1 MRHKEYLVVRK
12 KEIWKRFRFAFLIAC
27 ILTGITAT
35 GIFYKVDNTF
45 SDMLYQREQALD
57 GNIFVIGIDAKSLEK
72 LGPYSTWSREYMAKA
87 IEILN
92 QVEEYRPAAIGIDIL
107 YTGETTK
114 KEDIALAKS
123 ASKYN
128 NVVMA
133 TAVNF
138 ASQLEKENEIV
149 YVKNDGVQSY
159 EEPYE
164 ALKKN
169 SIQGHINFMYDKDGI
184 IRHLIHSIDLPNG
197 ESVDSFDYE
206 LYRLYAKAHQLEL
219 NTVPYNEEDHTWYL
233 SFRGNP
239 GAYYDGFSFSDLI
252 DGNLSPEVF
261 AGSIVLIGAYA
272 PGLMDYATT
281 AIDHSQ
287 FMYGVEIHA
296 NAVDA
301 LIRNDFKQEIP
312 NWIQLCLLFLICF
325 SLVFFFYNQRVL
337 MSTIIWIVVTIGAIV
352 SSYVMYQ
359 IGYLLHL
366 IWIPVSV
373 TIIYISMIARNYVA
387 ETIEKN
393 RVMNT
398 FKHYVAPEI
407 VNKILESEEDLE
419 LGGKMTDIAVLFVDI
434 RGFTPM
440 SEVVSPLEVVEIL
453 NRYLDLTSRC
463 ILRNK
468 GTLDKF
474 VGDATMA
481 IFNAPIKQED
491 YIYQAVKTAWDMV
504 KESHALNQELIEKY
518 GRTVGFGIGI
528 HCGQAVVGNIG
539 AKIRMDYTAIG
550 DTVNTA
556 ARLESNAPAGQ
567 ILISRAVAD
576 QLEGRIKVTSLGN
589 TIQLKG
595 KAEGFEVLRLEGL
608 MEE

>member
-1 MRHKEYLVVRK
+1 MK
-12 KEIWKRFRFAFLIAC
+12 KELWMKVSFSLLIAC
-27 ILTGITAT
+27 ILAGITAT
-35 GIFYKVDNTF
+35 GIFYKVDNIF
-45 SDMLYQREQALD
+45 SDMVYQQKRTLD

-92 QVEEYRPAAIGIDIL
+92 KEEKYRPAAIGIDVL

-114 KEDIALAKS
+114 KEDAALAKE
-123 ASKYN
+123 AGKYD

-138 ASQLEKENEIV
+138 TSQLVKENQMV
-149 YVKNDGVQSY
+149 YVKNDGVESY

-169 SIQGHINFMYDKDGI
+169 SIQGHVNAMYDQDGV

-197 ESVDSFDYE
+197 ESVNSFNYE
-206 LYRLYAKAHQLEL
+206 LYRLYAKAHELQL
-219 NTVPYNEEDHTWYL
+219 NTVPYDEKHHMWYL
-233 SFRGNP
+233 SFSGEP
-239 GAYYDGFSFSDLI
+239 GAYYDGFSFSDLL
-252 DGNLSPEVF
+252 DGNISPEIF
-261 AGSIVLIGAYA
+261 AGSVVLIGAYA

-287 FMYGVEIHA
+287 VMYGVEIHA

-301 LIRNDFKQEIP
+301 LIRNDFKQEVP
-312 NWIQLCLLFLICF
+312 DWIQLCFLFLICF
-325 SLVFFFYNQRVL
+325 SLILFFYKQKVL
-337 MSTIIWIVVTIGAIV
+337 ISTIVWIIVTIGAILG
-352 SSYVMYQ
+352 SYFIYQ
-359 IGYLLHL
+359 TGYLLHL
-366 IWIPVSV
+366 IWIPVSA
-373 TIIYISMIARNYVA
+373 TIIYIGTIAWNYVA

-398 FKHYVAPEI
+398 FKRYVAPEV
-407 VNKILESEEDLE
+407 VNKILESKEDLE

-453 NRYLDLTSRC
+453 NRYFDLTSRC

-491 YIYQAVKTAWDMV
+491 YVYQAVKTAWDMV
-504 KESHALNQELIEKY
+504 RESYALNQELIEKY
-518 GRTVGFGIGI
+518 GRTVGFGIGV

-539 AKIRMDYTAIG
+539 TKIRMDYTAIG

-556 ARLESNAPAGQ
+556 ARLESNATAGQ
-567 ILISRAVAD
+567 ILISRAVAE

-589 TIQLKG
+589 TIKLKG
-595 KAEGFEVLRLEGL
+595 KAEGFEVLKLEGL

>member
-1 MRHKEYLVVRK
+1 MK
-12 KEIWKRFRFAFLIAC
+12 KELWMKVSFSLLIAC
-27 ILTGITAT
+27 ILAGITAT
-35 GIFYKVDNTF
+35 GIFYKVDNIF
-45 SDMLYQREQALD
+45 SDMVYQQKRTLD

-92 QVEEYRPAAIGIDIL
+92 KEEKYRPAAIGIDVL

-114 KEDIALAKS
+114 KEDAALAKE
-123 ASKYN
+123 AGKYD

-138 ASQLEKENEIV
+138 TSQLVKENQMV
-149 YVKNDGVQSY
+149 YVKNDGVESY

-169 SIQGHINFMYDKDGI
+169 SIQGHVNAMYDQDGV

-197 ESVDSFDYE
+197 ESVNSFNYE
-206 LYRLYAKAHQLEL
+206 LYRLYAKAHELQL
-219 NTVPYNEEDHTWYL
+219 NTVPYDEKHHMWYL
-233 SFRGNP
+233 SFSGEP
-239 GAYYDGFSFSDLI
+239 GAYYDGFSFSDLL
-252 DGNLSPEVF
+252 DGNISSEIF
-261 AGSIVLIGAYA
+261 AGSVVLIGAYA

-287 FMYGVEIHA
+287 VMYGVEIHA

-301 LIRNDFKQEIP
+301 LIRNDFKQEVP
-312 NWIQLCLLFLICF
+312 DWIQLCFLFLICF
-325 SLVFFFYNQRVL
+325 SLILFFYKQKVL
-337 MSTIIWIVVTIGAIV
+337 ISTIVWIIVTIGAILG
-352 SSYVMYQ
+352 SYFIYQ
-359 IGYLLHL
+359 TGYLLHL
-366 IWIPVSV
+366 IWIPVSA
-373 TIIYISMIARNYVA
+373 TIIYIGTIAWNYVA

-398 FKHYVAPEI
+398 FKRYVAPEV
-407 VNKILESEEDLE
+407 VNKILESKEDLE

-453 NRYLDLTSRC
+453 NRYFDLTSRC

-491 YIYQAVKTAWDMV
+491 YVYQAVKTAWDMV
-504 KESHALNQELIEKY
+504 RESYALNQELIEKY
-518 GRTVGFGIGI
+518 GRTVGFGIGV

-539 AKIRMDYTAIG
+539 TKIRMDYTAIG

-556 ARLESNAPAGQ
+556 ARLESNATAGQ
-567 ILISRAVAD
+567 ILISRAVAE

-589 TIQLKG
+589 TIKLKG
-595 KAEGFEVLRLEGL
+595 KAEGFEVLKLEGL

>member
-1 MRHKEYLVVRK
+1 MMK
-12 KEIWKRFRFAFLIAC
+12 KELWIKVSFSLLIAC
-27 ILTGITAT
+27 ILAGITAT
-35 GIFYKVDNTF
+35 GIFYKVDNIF
-45 SDMLYQREQALD
+45 SDMVYQQKRTLD

-92 QVEEYRPAAIGIDIL
+92 KEEKYRPAAIGIDVL

-114 KEDIALAKS
+114 KEDAALAKE
-123 ASKYN
+123 AGKYD

-138 ASQLEKENEIV
+138 TSQLVKENQMV
-149 YVKNDGVQSY
+149 YVKNDGVESY
-159 EEPYE
+159 EEPYK

-169 SIQGHINFMYDKDGI
+169 SIQGHVNAMYDQDGV

-197 ESVDSFDYE
+197 ESVNSFNYE
-206 LYRLYAKAHQLEL
+206 LYRLYAKAHELQL
-219 NTVPYNEEDHTWYL
+219 NTVPYDEKHHMWYL
-233 SFRGNP
+233 SFSGEP
-239 GAYYDGFSFSDLI
+239 GAYYDGFSFSDLL
-252 DGNLSPEVF
+252 DGNISPEIF
-261 AGSIVLIGAYA
+261 AGSVVLIGAYA

-287 FMYGVEIHA
+287 VMYGVEIHA

-301 LIRNDFKQEIP
+301 LIRNDFKQEVP
-312 NWIQLCLLFLICF
+312 DWIQLCFLFLICF
-325 SLVFFFYNQRVL
+325 SLILFFYKQKVL
-337 MSTIIWIVVTIGAIV
+337 ISTIVWIIVTIGAILG
-352 SSYVMYQ
+352 SYFIYQ
-359 IGYLLHL
+359 TGYLLHL
-366 IWIPVSV
+366 IWIPVSA
-373 TIIYISMIARNYVA
+373 TIIYIGTIAWNYVA

-398 FKHYVAPEI
+398 FKRYVAPEV
-407 VNKILESEEDLE
+407 VNKILESKEDLE

-453 NRYLDLTSRC
+453 NRYFDLTSRC

-491 YIYQAVKTAWDMV
+491 YVYQAVKTAWDMV
-504 KESHALNQELIEKY
+504 RESYALNQELIEKY
-518 GRTVGFGIGI
+518 GRTVGFGIGV

-539 AKIRMDYTAIG
+539 TKIRMDYTAIG

-556 ARLESNAPAGQ
+556 ARLESNATAGQ
-567 ILISRAVAD
+567 ILISRAVAE

-589 TIQLKG
+589 TIKLKG
-595 KAEGFEVLRLEGL
+595 KAEGFEVLKLEGL

>member
-1 MRHKEYLVVRK
+1 MK
-12 KEIWKRFRFAFLIAC
+12 KELWMKVSFSLLIAC
-27 ILTGITAT
+27 ILAGITAT
-35 GIFYKVDNTF
+35 GIFYKVDNIF
-45 SDMLYQREQALD
+45 SDMVYQQKRTLD

-92 QVEEYRPAAIGIDIL
+92 KEEKYRPAAIGIDVL

-114 KEDIALAKS
+114 KEDAALAKE
-123 ASKYN
+123 AGKYD

-138 ASQLEKENEIV
+138 TSQLVKENQMV
-149 YVKNDGVQSY
+149 YVKNDGVESY

-169 SIQGHINFMYDKDGI
+169 SIQGHVNAMYDQDGV

-197 ESVDSFDYE
+197 ESVNSFNYE
-206 LYRLYAKAHQLEL
+206 LYRLYAKAHELQL
-219 NTVPYNEEDHTWYL
+219 NTVPYDEKHHMWYL
-233 SFRGNP
+233 SFSGEP
-239 GAYYDGFSFSDLI
+239 GAYCDGISFSDLL
-252 DGNLSPEVF
+252 DGNISPEIF
-261 AGSIVLIGAYA
+261 AGSVVLIGAYA

-287 FMYGVEIHA
+287 VMYGVEIHA

-301 LIRNDFKQEIP
+301 LIRNDFKQEVP
-312 NWIQLCLLFLICF
+312 DWIQLCFLFLICF
-325 SLVFFFYNQRVL
+325 SLILFFYKQKVL
-337 MSTIIWIVVTIGAIV
+337 ISTIVWIIVTIGAILG
-352 SSYVMYQ
+352 SYFIYQ
-359 IGYLLHL
+359 TGYLLHL
-366 IWIPVSV
+366 IWIPVSA
-373 TIIYISMIARNYVA
+373 TIIYIGTIAWNYVA

-398 FKHYVAPEI
+398 FKRYVAPEV
-407 VNKILESEEDLE
+407 VNKILESKEDLE

-453 NRYLDLTSRC
+453 NRYFDLTSRC

-491 YIYQAVKTAWDMV
+491 YVYQAVKTAWDMV
-504 KESHALNQELIEKY
+504 RESYALNQELIEKY
-518 GRTVGFGIGI
+518 GRTVGFGIGV

-539 AKIRMDYTAIG
+539 TKIRMDYTAIG

-556 ARLESNAPAGQ
+556 ARLESNATAGQ
-567 ILISRAVAD
+567 ILISRAVAE

-589 TIQLKG
+589 TIKLKG
-595 KAEGFEVLRLEGL
+595 KAEGFEVLKLEGL

>member
-1 MRHKEYLVVRK
+1 MK
-12 KEIWKRFRFAFLIAC
+12 KELWIKVSFSLLIAC
-27 ILTGITAT
+27 ILAGITAT
-35 GIFYKVDNTF
+35 GIFYKVDNIF
-45 SDMLYQREQALD
+45 SDMVYQQKRTLD

-92 QVEEYRPAAIGIDIL
+92 KEEKYRPAAIGIDVL

-114 KEDIALAKS
+114 KEDAALAKE
-123 ASKYN
+123 AGKYD

-138 ASQLEKENEIV
+138 TSQLVKENQMV
-149 YVKNDGVQSY
+149 YVKNDGVESY
-159 EEPYE
+159 EEPYK

-169 SIQGHINFMYDKDGI
+169 SIQGHVNAMYDQDGV

-197 ESVDSFDYE
+197 ESVNSFNYE
-206 LYRLYAKAHQLEL
+206 LYRLYAKAHELQL
-219 NTVPYNEEDHTWYL
+219 NTVPYDEKHHMWYL
-233 SFRGNP
+233 SFSGEP
-239 GAYYDGFSFSDLI
+239 GAYYDGFSFSDLL
-252 DGNLSPEVF
+252 DGNISPEIF
-261 AGSIVLIGAYA
+261 AGSVVLIGAYA

-287 FMYGVEIHA
+287 VMYGVEIHA

-301 LIRNDFKQEIP
+301 LIRNDFKQEVP
-312 NWIQLCLLFLICF
+312 DWIQLCFLFLICF
-325 SLVFFFYNQRVL
+325 SLILFFYKQKVL
-337 MSTIIWIVVTIGAIV
+337 ISTIVWIIVTIGAILG
-352 SSYVMYQ
+352 SYFIYQ
-359 IGYLLHL
+359 TGYLLHL
-366 IWIPVSV
+366 IWIPVSA
-373 TIIYISMIARNYVA
+373 TIIYIGTIAWNYVA

-398 FKHYVAPEI
+398 FKRYVAPEV
-407 VNKILESEEDLE
+407 VNKILESKEDLE

-453 NRYLDLTSRC
+453 NRYFDLTSRC

-491 YIYQAVKTAWDMV
+491 YVYQAVKTAWDMV
-504 KESHALNQELIEKY
+504 RESYALNQELIEKY
-518 GRTVGFGIGI
+518 GRTVGFGIGV

-539 AKIRMDYTAIG
+539 TKIRMDYTAIG

-556 ARLESNAPAGQ
+556 ARLESNATAGQ
-567 ILISRAVAD
+567 ILISRAVAE

-589 TIQLKG
+589 TIKLKG
-595 KAEGFEVLRLEGL
+595 KAEGFEVLKLEGL

>member
-1 MRHKEYLVVRK
+1 MIK
-12 KEIWKRFRFAFLIAC
+12 KELWIKISFSLLVAC
-27 ILTGITAT
+27 VLVGVTAA
-35 GIFYKVDNTF
+35 GVFYKADNTF
-45 SDMLYQREQALD
+45 SDMVYQQKRALD

-72 LGPYSTWSREYMAKA
+72 LGPYSTWSRKYMAKA

-92 QVEEYRPAAIGIDIL
+92 QEKEYRPAAIGIDLL

-114 KEDIALAKS
+114 KEDAALAK
-123 ASKYN
+123 AAGNYD

-133 TAVNF
+133 TTVTF
-138 ASQLEKENEIV
+138 TSQLEKDKQMV
-149 YVKNDGVQSY
+149 YVKNDGVESY

-169 SIQGHINFMYDKDGI
+169 SIQGHINSMYDKDGVL
-184 IRHLIHSIDLPNG
+184 RHLIYSIDLPNG
-197 ESVDSFDYE
+197 ESVNSFHYE
-206 LYRLYAKAHQLEL
+206 LYRLYAKAHKLEL
-219 NTVPYNEEDHTWYL
+219 NVVPYDEERHTWYL
-233 SFRGNP
+233 SFSGEP
-239 GAYYDGFSFSDLI
+239 GAYYDGFSFSDLL
-252 DGNLSPEVF
+252 DGNISPEIF
-261 AGSIVLIGAYA
+261 AGSVVLIGAYA

-287 FMYGVEIHA
+287 IMYGVEIHA

-301 LIRNDFKQEIP
+301 LIRNDFKQEAP
-312 NWIQLCLLFLICF
+312 DWIQLCVLFLICF
-325 SLVFFFYNQRVL
+325 SLMLFFYKQKVL
-337 MSTIIWIVVTIGAIV
+337 ISTIVWIIVTIGSVLGCYV
-352 SSYVMYQ
+352 SYQ
-359 IGYLLHL
+359 TGYLLHL
-366 IWIPVSV
+366 IWIPVSA
-373 TIIYISMIARNYVA
+373 TIIYIGTIAWNYVA

-407 VNKILESEEDLE
+407 VNKILESKEDLE
-419 LGGKMTDIAVLFVDI
+419 LGGKMTEIAVLFVDI

-491 YIYQAVKTAWDMV
+491 YVYQAVKTAWDMV
-504 KESHALNQELIEKY
+504 RESYTLNQELIEKY
-518 GRTVGFGIGI
+518 GRTVGFGIGV

-556 ARLESNAPAGQ
+556 ARLESNAPSGQ

-589 TIQLKG
+589 SIKLKG
-595 KAEGFEVLRLEGL
+595 KAEEFEVLKLEGL
-608 MEE
+608 IEE

>member
-1 MRHKEYLVVRK
+1 
-12 KEIWKRFRFAFLIAC
+12 
-27 ILTGITAT
+27 
-35 GIFYKVDNTF
+35 
-45 SDMLYQREQALD
+45 
-57 GNIFVIGIDAKSLEK
+57 
-72 LGPYSTWSREYMAKA
+72 
-87 IEILN
+87 
-92 QVEEYRPAAIGIDIL
+92 
-107 YTGETTK
+107 
-114 KEDIALAKS
+114 
-123 ASKYN
+123 
-128 NVVMA
+128 
-133 TAVNF
+133 
-138 ASQLEKENEIV
+138 
-149 YVKNDGVQSY
+149 
-159 EEPYE
+159 
-164 ALKKN
+164 
-169 SIQGHINFMYDKDGI
+169 
-184 IRHLIHSIDLPNG
+184 
-197 ESVDSFDYE
+197 
-206 LYRLYAKAHQLEL
+206 
-219 NTVPYNEEDHTWYL
+219 
-233 SFRGNP
+233 
-239 GAYYDGFSFSDLI
+239 
-252 DGNLSPEVF
+252 
-261 AGSIVLIGAYA
+261 
-272 PGLMDYATT
+272 
-281 AIDHSQ
+281 
-287 FMYGVEIHA
+287 
-296 NAVDA
+296 
-301 LIRNDFKQEIP
+301 
-312 NWIQLCLLFLICF
+312 
-325 SLVFFFYNQRVL
+325 
-337 MSTIIWIVVTIGAIV
+337 
-352 SSYVMYQ
+352 MYQ

-481 IFNAPIKQED
+481 IFNAPVKQED
-491 YIYQAVKTAWDMV
+491 YVYQAVKTAWDMV

>member
-1 MRHKEYLVVRK
+1 MMK
-12 KEIWKRFRFAFLIAC
+12 KELWMKVSFSLLIAC
-27 ILTGITAT
+27 ILAGITAT
-35 GIFYKVDNTF
+35 GIFYKVDNIF
-45 SDMLYQREQALD
+45 SDMVYQQKRTLD

-92 QVEEYRPAAIGIDIL
+92 KEEKYRPAAIGIDVL

-114 KEDIALAKS
+114 KEDAALAKE
-123 ASKYN
+123 AGKYD

-138 ASQLEKENEIV
+138 TSQLVKENQMV
-149 YVKNDGVQSY
+149 YVKNDGVESY

-169 SIQGHINFMYDKDGI
+169 SIQGHVNAMYDQDGV

-197 ESVDSFDYE
+197 ESVNSFNYE
-206 LYRLYAKAHQLEL
+206 LYRLYAKAHELQL
-219 NTVPYNEEDHTWYL
+219 NTVPYDEKHHMWYL
-233 SFRGNP
+233 SFSGEP
-239 GAYYDGFSFSDLI
+239 GAYYDGFSFSDLL
-252 DGNLSPEVF
+252 DGNISSEIF
-261 AGSIVLIGAYA
+261 AGSVVLIGAYA

-287 FMYGVEIHA
+287 VMYGVEIHA

-301 LIRNDFKQEIP
+301 LIRNDFKQEVP
-312 NWIQLCLLFLICF
+312 DWIQLCFLFLICF
-325 SLVFFFYNQRVL
+325 SLILFFYKQKVL
-337 MSTIIWIVVTIGAIV
+337 ISTIVWIIVTIGAILG
-352 SSYVMYQ
+352 SYFIYQ
-359 IGYLLHL
+359 TGYLLHL
-366 IWIPVSV
+366 IWIPVSA
-373 TIIYISMIARNYVA
+373 TIIYIGTIAWNYVA

-398 FKHYVAPEI
+398 FKRYVAPEV
-407 VNKILESEEDLE
+407 VNKILESKEDLE

-453 NRYLDLTSRC
+453 NRYFDLTSRC

-491 YIYQAVKTAWDMV
+491 YVYQAVKTAWDMV
-504 KESHALNQELIEKY
+504 RESYALNQELIEKY
-518 GRTVGFGIGI
+518 GRTVGFGIGV

-539 AKIRMDYTAIG
+539 TKIRMDYTAIG

-556 ARLESNAPAGQ
+556 ARLESNATAGQ
-567 ILISRAVAD
+567 ILISRAVAE

-589 TIQLKG
+589 TIKLKG
-595 KAEGFEVLRLEGL
+595 KAEGFEVLKLEGL

>member
-1 MRHKEYLVVRK
+1 
-12 KEIWKRFRFAFLIAC
+12 
-27 ILTGITAT
+27 
-35 GIFYKVDNTF
+35 
-45 SDMLYQREQALD
+45 
-57 GNIFVIGIDAKSLEK
+57 
-72 LGPYSTWSREYMAKA
+72 
-87 IEILN
+87 
-92 QVEEYRPAAIGIDIL
+92 
-107 YTGETTK
+107 
-114 KEDIALAKS
+114 
-123 ASKYN
+123 
-128 NVVMA
+128 
-133 TAVNF
+133 
-138 ASQLEKENEIV
+138 
-149 YVKNDGVQSY
+149 
-159 EEPYE
+159 
-164 ALKKN
+164 
-169 SIQGHINFMYDKDGI
+169 
-184 IRHLIHSIDLPNG
+184 
-197 ESVDSFDYE
+197 
-206 LYRLYAKAHQLEL
+206 
-219 NTVPYNEEDHTWYL
+219 
-233 SFRGNP
+233 
-239 GAYYDGFSFSDLI
+239 
-252 DGNLSPEVF
+252 
-261 AGSIVLIGAYA
+261 
-272 PGLMDYATT
+272 
-281 AIDHSQ
+281 
-287 FMYGVEIHA
+287 IHA

-301 LIRNDFKQEIP
+301 LIRNDFKQEIAD
-312 NWIQLCLLFLICF
+312 WSQLCLLFLICF
-325 SLVFFFYNQRVL
+325 SLVFFFCKQRVL
-337 MSTIIWIVVTIGAIV
+337 ISTIIWILVTIGAIV
-352 SSYVMYQ
+352 SSYFMYQ

-366 IWIPVSV
+366 VWIPVSV
-373 TIIYISMIARNYVA
+373 TIIYIGMIAWNYVA

-393 RVMNT
+393 RIMNT

-434 RGFTPM
+434 RGFTSM

-481 IFNAPIKQED
+481 IFNAPVKQED
-491 YIYQAVKTAWDMV
+491 YVYQAVKTAWDMV

-518 GRTVGFGIGI
+518 GRTVGFGIGV

-556 ARLESNAPAGQ
+556 SRLESNAPAGQ

-589 TIQLKG
+589 AIKLKG

>member
-1 MRHKEYLVVRK
+1 MK
-12 KEIWKRFRFAFLIAC
+12 KELWMKVSFSLLVAC
-27 ILTGITAT
+27 ILAGITAT
-35 GIFYKVDNTF
+35 GVFYKVDNIF
-45 SDMLYQREQALD
+45 SDMLYQQKRTLD

-92 QVEEYRPAAIGIDIL
+92 KEEEYRPAAIGIDVL

-114 KEDIALAKS
+114 KEDAALAEE
-123 ASKYN
+123 AGKYD

-138 ASQLEKENEIV
+138 TSQLVKDNQMV
-149 YVKNDGVQSY
+149 YVKNDGVESY

-169 SIQGHINFMYDKDGI
+169 SIQGHVNSMYDKDGV

-197 ESVDSFDYE
+197 ESVNSFNYE
-206 LYRLYAKAHQLEL
+206 LYRLYAKAHELQL
-219 NTVPYNEEDHTWYL
+219 NTVPYDEKHHMWYL
-233 SFRGNP
+233 SFSGEP
-239 GAYYDGFSFSDLI
+239 GDYYDGFSFSDLL
-252 DGNLSPEVF
+252 DGNISPEIF
-261 AGSIVLIGAYA
+261 AGSVVLIGAYA

-287 FMYGVEIHA
+287 VMYGIEIHA

-301 LIRNDFKQEIP
+301 LIRNDFKQEVP
-312 NWIQLCLLFLICF
+312 DWIQLCFLFLICF
-325 SLVFFFYNQRVL
+325 SLIFFFYKQKVL
-337 MSTIIWIVVTIGAIV
+337 ISTIVWIIVTIGAILG
-352 SSYVMYQ
+352 SYFIYQ
-359 IGYLLHL
+359 TGYLLHL
-366 IWIPVSV
+366 IWIPVSA
-373 TIIYISMIARNYVA
+373 TIIYIGTIAWNYVA

-398 FKHYVAPEI
+398 FKRYVAPEI
-407 VNKILESEEDLE
+407 VNKILESKEDLE

-440 SEVVSPLEVVEIL
+440 SEVASPLEVVEIL
-453 NRYLDLTSRC
+453 NRYFDLTSHC

-491 YIYQAVKTAWDMV
+491 YVYQAVKTAWDMV
-504 KESHALNQELIEKY
+504 RESYALNQELIEKY
-518 GRTVGFGIGI
+518 GRTVGFGIGV

-539 AKIRMDYTAIG
+539 TKIRMDYTAIG

-589 TIQLKG
+589 TIKLKG